1 MSPCCAMSDAATV
14 ATPRDAAAFAA
25 LTGVSRETQARLEAY
40 VDLLKRWQSRINLV
54 APRSLPEVWARHVWD
69 SAQLLHHLPPETES
83 LIDLGSGAG
92 FPGLVLAI
100 LGVPGVALAEADQR
114 KASFLREAARV
125 TETPI
130 DLFACRIE
138 AIRRPPCDVV
148 TARALAPLARLLPL
162 ARRFCRPD
170 SAVLLLKGQDVEGE
184 LTEATRDRILTPDR
198 LPSRSSPSGTILRF
212 TGADIGASHQP
223 GQSGTGR

>member
-1 MSPCCAMSDAATV
+1 MSDAATV

-25 LTGVSRETQARLEAY
+25 LTGVSRETLARLEAY
-40 VDLLKRWQSRINLV
+40 VALLTRWQSRINLV

-69 SAQLLHHLPPETES
+69 SAQLHQHLPLGTES

-125 TETPI
+125 TETQVE
-130 DLFACRIE
+130 LFACRIE
-138 AIRRPPCDVV
+138 AIQSPPFDAV
-148 TARALAPLARLLPL
+148 TARALAPLERLLPL

-170 SAVLLLKGQDVEGE
+170 STVLLLKGQDVEEE
-184 LTEATRDRILTPDR
+184 LTEATRDRILSPDR
-198 LPSRSSPSGTILRF
+198 LPSRSSSSGTILRF

>member
-1 MSPCCAMSDAATV
+1 MLRCCAMSDVATV
-14 ATPRDAAAFAA
+14 ATPPDAAAFAA
-25 LTGVSRETQARLEAY
+25 LTGVSRETLARLEAY
-40 VDLLKRWQSRINLV
+40 VDLLGRWQSRINLV

-69 SAQLLHHLPPETES
+69 SAQLRDHLPATANS

-100 LGVPGVALAEADQR
+100 LGMPGVALAEADQR
-114 KASFLREAARV
+114 KASFLREAARI
-125 TETPI
+125 TETAVHI
-130 DLFACRIE
+130 HACRIE
-138 AIRRPPCDVV
+138 AIRCPPCDVV

-162 ARRFCRPD
+162 VRRFCHPD
-170 SAVLLLKGQDVEGE
+170 TTVLLLKGQDVEEE
-184 LTEATRDRILTPDR
+184 LTEATRDRILRPDR

-212 TGADIGASHQP
+212 TGADIGGSHQP

>member
-1 MSPCCAMSDAATV
+1 MSDAATV

-25 LTGVSRETQARLEAY
+25 LAGVSRETLARLEAY
-40 VDLLKRWQSRINLV
+40 VDVLKRWQSRINLV

-69 SAQLLHHLPPETES
+69 SAQLRSHLPPETRS

-100 LGVPGVALAEADQR
+100 LGVGGVALAEADQR
-114 KASFLREAARV
+114 KAAFLREAARITDTAV
-125 TETPI
+125 EI
-130 DLFACRIE
+130 HACRIE
-138 AIRRPPCDVV
+138 AIQGPTRDVV
-148 TARALAPLARLLPL
+148 TARALAPLVRLLPL

-170 SAVLLLKGQDVEGE
+170 STVLLLKGQDVEEE
-184 LTEATRDRILTPDR
+184 LTEATRDRILRPDR